1 MSNKTAGYAP
11 YDAPLPYVMVESSTT
26 AHAKGDLVQEGL
38 VIGFIEAACLI
49 TERVRLNT
57 EIPHYATKNVTAV
70 AYAIGERVE
79 IVAVVGPATSA
90 KVQKLDQGTGFATVM
105 EASTDAEATVLL
117 QPDRA
122 LYL

>member
-11 YDAPLPYVMVESSTT
+11 YDHPLPYVMVESSTT
-26 AHAKGDLVQEGL
+26 AHDKGDLVEEGN
-38 VIGFIEAACLI
+38 VIGFTETSCLI

-70 AYAIGERVE
+70 AYAIGEKVE
-79 IVAVVGPATSA
+79 MVAVVSPATSA

-105 EASTDAEATVLL
+105 EASTTAETTVLV